1 MLNTCYEIVCTVSLQ
16 FNVRKCHCLVVGKRH
31 NFAISPM
38 MLAGQEI
45 KWCDHIKYLGIYLAR
60 GRVLKFD
67 VNPLK
72 RSFYAAC
79 NSIFSH
85 SNGISEIAL
94 LNLQEAYSLSVLMYA
109 SPALALQSKKIKRVE
124 CMLEQRHSEN
134 CWVPAMGIC

>member
-1 MLNTCYEIVCTVSLQ
+1 MY
-16 FNVRKCHCLVVGKRH
+16 

-38 MLAGQEI
+38 ILAGQEI

-85 SNGISEIAL
+85 SNGINEIAL

-109 SPALALQSKKIKRVE
+109 SPAVALQSKQIKELNACCNNVIRRIFGY
-124 CMLEQRHSEN
+124 QRWESVKTVIYGLGTLNVTYELI
-134 CWVPAMGIC
+134 VPYVN